1 MENIKHPRMNAT
13 LFDGGK
19 VHRLNG
25 LVARCGVGKQRRRN
39 AWQMD
44 LGTVTCQR
52 CTKCDQADEIAKK
65 LLATDKHGWTRI

>member
-1 MENIKHPRMNAT
+1 MKNIENPRMNAT

-44 LGTVTCQR
+44 LGAVTCQR
-52 CTKCDQADEIAKK
+52 CAKCERADETAGK
-65 LLATDKHGWTRI
+65 LSTTDKPGWTRI